1 LALPHAFGRLQFGE
15 DLQLTF
21 DTLIGTGVNANVA
34 AVVVIG
40 IEPKWTQRVADGIAK
55 TGKPVAAFSIEG
67 KGDLQV
73 IQEASRVAAMF
84 LQDAS
89 GLVRTEAEMGDMIM
103 SIKCGES
110 DTTSG
115 LGSCPTTSQAVDR
128 WVEAGGT
135 VFFGETSELT
145 GGEHLIAE
153 RCIDAATRD
162 LFQVTYDNYIKV
174 IEATGAN
181 LLGSQPTQGNI
192 AGGLTTIEEKALGN
206 IAKTGS
212 VPVVG
217 VLKPAEMPNPANPG
231 LYFMDSSSAAAECV
245 TLMAAGGAVIHL
257 FPTGQG
263 NVIGNPIVP
272 VLKLTANIKT
282 AKSMTEHID
291 LDVSGLLRYEYD
303 LTKAGDMM
311 MDVIYDTVSEDVWGT
326 PFQTLEGSFPIT
338 RNDDLWNN
346 PEELKAALKD
356 VKALVVR
363 NRTKVTADVIAAAPG
378 LKVIARAGVGLDNID
393 LKAADAAGVVVVAGL
408 GANAVSVGELTLG
421 LALSLLRNVP
431 GHDVAT
437 RDGGWVRIPGRE
449 LSGLTWGLLGCGAT
463 GVATAKLIQGFNC
476 SVLGYDP
483 YAKNVPGVEL
493 TSFEDVLKR
502 SDVVSIH
509 MPSTPETNG
518 SINAATLALMKK
530 DAIIVNVGRGE
541 VINEADLI
549 AALKAKTIAG
559 AALDVRAQEPPT
571 TGEMETIP
579 NLILTPH
586 VAGITKESQLRIN
599 QILTAN
605 IELVLNSKPATHAV
619 GALRESS
626 N

>member
-1 LALPHAFGRLQFGE
+1 MI
-15 DLQLTF
+15 
-21 DTLIGTGVNANVA
+21 LI
-34 AVVVIG
+34 
-40 IEPKWTQRVADGIAK
+40 
-55 TGKPVAAFSIEG
+55 
-67 KGDLQV
+67 
-73 IQEASRVAAMF
+73 
-84 LQDAS
+84 
-89 GLVRTEAEMGDMIM
+89 
-103 SIKCGES
+103 
-110 DTTSG
+110 
-115 LGSCPTTSQAVDR
+115 
-128 WVEAGGT
+128 
-135 VFFGETSELT
+135 
-145 GGEHLIAE
+145 
-153 RCIDAATRD
+153 
-162 LFQVTYDNYIKV
+162 
-174 IEATGAN
+174 
-181 LLGSQPTQGNI
+181 
-192 AGGLTTIEEKALGN
+192 
-206 IAKTGS
+206 
-212 VPVVG
+212 
-217 VLKPAEMPNPANPG
+217 
-231 LYFMDSSSAAAECV
+231 
-245 TLMAAGGAVIHL
+245 
-257 FPTGQG
+257 
-263 NVIGNPIVP
+263 
-272 VLKLTANIKT
+272 
-282 AKSMTEHID
+282 
-291 LDVSGLLRYEYD
+291 
-303 LTKAGDMM
+303 
-311 MDVIYDTVSEDVWGT
+311 SEDVWGT
-326 PFQTLEGSFPIT
+326 PFQTLEGSFPIS

-363 NRTKVTADVIAAAPG
+363 NRTKVTADVIAAAPN

-437 RDGGWVRIPGRE
+437 RDGGWVRTPGRE

-493 TSFEDVLKR
+493 TTFEDVLKR

-509 MPSTPETNG
+509 MPSTAETNG
-518 SINAATLALMKK
+518 SINSSTLSLMKP

-559 AALDVRAQEPPT
+559 AALDVRALEPPT
-571 TGEMETIP
+571 KGEMESVP

-605 IELVLNSKPATHAV
+605 IDLVLNSKPATHAV
-619 GALRESS
+619 GALKESS

>member
-1 LALPHAFGRLQFGE
+1 MI
-15 DLQLTF
+15 
-21 DTLIGTGVNANVA
+21 LI
-34 AVVVIG
+34 
-40 IEPKWTQRVADGIAK
+40 
-55 TGKPVAAFSIEG
+55 
-67 KGDLQV
+67 
-73 IQEASRVAAMF
+73 
-84 LQDAS
+84 
-89 GLVRTEAEMGDMIM
+89 
-103 SIKCGES
+103 
-110 DTTSG
+110 
-115 LGSCPTTSQAVDR
+115 
-128 WVEAGGT
+128 
-135 VFFGETSELT
+135 
-145 GGEHLIAE
+145 
-153 RCIDAATRD
+153 
-162 LFQVTYDNYIKV
+162 
-174 IEATGAN
+174 
-181 LLGSQPTQGNI
+181 
-192 AGGLTTIEEKALGN
+192 
-206 IAKTGS
+206 
-212 VPVVG
+212 
-217 VLKPAEMPNPANPG
+217 
-231 LYFMDSSSAAAECV
+231 
-245 TLMAAGGAVIHL
+245 
-257 FPTGQG
+257 
-263 NVIGNPIVP
+263 
-272 VLKLTANIKT
+272 
-282 AKSMTEHID
+282 
-291 LDVSGLLRYEYD
+291 
-303 LTKAGDMM
+303 
-311 MDVIYDTVSEDVWGT
+311 SEDVWGT

-356 VKALVVR
+356 AKALVVR

-393 LKAADAAGVVVVAGL
+393 IKAADAAGVVVVAGL

-437 RDGGWVRIPGRE
+437 RDGGWVRTPGRE

-493 TSFEDVLKR
+493 TTFEDVLKR

-518 SINAATLALMKK
+518 SLNAATLALMKQ
-530 DAIIVNVGRGE
+530 DAIIINVGRGE
-541 VINEADLI
+541 VINEVDLI

-571 TGEMETIP
+571 KGEMEAIP

-586 VAGITKESQLRIN
+586 VAGITMESQLRIN

-619 GALRESS
+619 GALKESS